1 VSQHDTVHAARV
13 AWEAVR
19 ALPSFARARYELRG
33 AKLGRRVRCYGPL
46 VVRGRRGIHVL
57 SRAVFLG
64 GMLPTE
70 LACEDG
76 AELFIGPGCVFN
88 YGVSIVARE
97 SVRVGAACRFGSL
110 VQIRDDDGRRR
121 APVVIEDDVWLAHGA
136 IVEPGATIGRR
147 SVISAGAV
155 VRGVIPPDML
165 ATGNPAVFAP
175 LGPAESTS
183 ARRPTH
189 AAAKGRGCYSRHEV
203 RAAIIEW
210 LDDTRHFGEAER
222 LVTSDSMSL
231 RDGGLLDSLG
241 LVQLVLML
249 EQRFAVEIDRDV
261 VARVESH
268 SMRALVD
275 LVVDPPEQGT

>member
-1 VSQHDTVHAARV
+1 MSKLDTAHAARV
-13 AWEAVR
+13 VWDAGR
-19 ALPSFARARYELRG
+19 SLQGFARARYELRG

-46 VVRGRRGIHVL
+46 LVRGPGGIQVG
-57 SRAVFLG
+57 SRTVFLQ

-70 LACEDG
+70 LVAEDG
-76 AELFIGPGCVFN
+76 AELFIGPRCVFN

-97 SVRVGAACRFGSL
+97 SVRVGAACRFGSF
-110 VQIRDDDGRRR
+110 VHIRDDDGRRR

-147 SVISAGAV
+147 SVVAAGAV
-155 VRGVIPPDML
+155 VRGDVPPDML

-175 LGPAESTS
+175 LGRAASTS
-183 ARRPTH
+183 AGPSAH
-189 AAAKGRGCYSRHEV
+189 AAGNGRTHHSRHEV

-222 LVTSDSMSL
+222 LVTSDAMSL

-249 EQRFAVEIDRDV
+249 EQRFAVAIDRDV
-261 VARVESH
+261 LARAESH

-275 LVVDPPEQGT
+275 LVVHTPEQRT